1 MLEKI
6 RIWLIYKLG
15 GFTSFPSASE
25 HKVVTAH
32 CPIIKLR
39 TQISITKDDNY
50 LSNEDLAQEAARQ
63 FAESIMQQGLYKYEV
78 HNDTSNSNIQIY
90 NYTIYV
96 ADIRNS

>member
-6 RIWLIYKLG
+6 KTWLIYKLG
-15 GFTSFPSASE
+15 GFTSFPSALE

-39 TQISITKDDNY
+39 TQISTAKDDNY

-63 FAESIMQQGLYKYEV
+63 LAENIVQQGLYKYEV
-78 HNDTSNSNIQIY
+78 HTDTNNNIQIH

>member
-6 RIWLIYKLG
+6 RTWLIYKLG

-25 HKVVTAH
+25 HKVITAH

-39 TQISITKDDNY
+39 TQISTTEDDNY

-78 HNDTSNSNIQIY
+78 HNDTSNSNIQIH